1 MAHLI
6 DEELQLENSGAALV
20 LAVGVHPRPS
30 QSDGVPK
37 VKEAQRRHIVD
48 RVRLSSPQF
57 LMCQNSCDFSKC
69 FLKFIFD
76 SPISLS
82 IIRYNSP
89 SQMQLKLKLDN
100 EREGGGGYSKY
111 SLKDPT

>member
-1 MAHLI
+1 MWWIKDIKDIKDIRVAHLI

-48 RVRLSSPQF
+48 RVRLSF
-57 LMCQNSCDFSKC
+57 
-69 FLKFIFD
+69 
-76 SPISLS
+76 
-82 IIRYNSP
+82 
-89 SQMQLKLKLDN
+89 
-100 EREGGGGYSKY
+100 
-111 SLKDPT
+111 